1 MPNYKM
7 DIKGNLGLS
16 EYSNIFDYMGVVDS
30 EDTFTIT
37 LEKNKK
43 EDLKIITSMLKGNK
57 FEIVNEGVGN
67 DGDYY
72 INVNKEKII

>member
-30 EDTFTIT
+30 DDTFTIS
-37 LEKNKK
+37 LEKIKK
-43 EDLKIITSMLKGNK
+43 EDLNMITSMLKGNN
-57 FEIVNEGVGN
+57 FEIINESVGK

-72 INVNKEKII
+72 ISVNKE

>member
-1 MPNYKM
+1 MPNYRM

-37 LEKNKK
+37 LEDIKK
-43 EDLKIITSMLKGNK
+43 EDLKMITSMLKGNN
-57 FEIVNEGVGN
+57 FEIVNEGIGK

-72 INVNKEKII
+72 INANKE